1 MECRSALCHKATGLY
16 GVVVRM
22 KAIVT
27 TAIVAIALIAVVS
40 CGDDDDVSTG
50 TPTPSPTASAGV
62 SPSPTTS
69 PEPFEGGREPIE
81 FEGPAVPPVATL
93 TEVRIA
99 EHAGFDRVVF
109 EFTDNIP
116 GFRIEYVDP
125 PITADPSDMPVEIG
139 GNVFLKIVLKTA
151 QAHDESGNSTISGR
165 ELKPGRPSVV
175 EAEQTGD
182 FEGYV
187 SWVLGLTEEQDF
199 RVSELSGPYRIVVDV
214 AHP

>member
-1 MECRSALCHKATGLY
+1 MEGVMKIKATWVGL
-16 GVVVRM
+16 
-22 KAIVT
+22 A
-27 TAIVAIALIAVVS
+27 VAAMAFVAAG
-40 CGDDDDVSTG
+40 CGDDDEG
-50 TPTPSPTASAGV
+50 TATTTPSPTASVGV
-62 SPSPTTS
+62 SPSPTAS

-81 FEGPAVPPVATL
+81 FEGPAVPPVAIL
-93 TEVRIA
+93 KEVRIA

-125 PITADPSDMPVEIG
+125 PIAADPSDMPVEID
-139 GNVFLKIVLKTA
+139 GNAFLKIVLRTA
-151 QAHDESGNSTISGR
+151 QAHDESGNPTISGR
-165 ELKPGRPSVV
+165 ELKPGLPSVV